1 MRVRLLH
8 DMNDYAAANV
18 FCDQD
23 STRLIGAINFTTNGG
38 DTHVSI
44 DAIKNATIKANDI
57 RLRFEFGGNISAV
70 SFSQTDSLKRSAMV
84 NIDQLKFRIEIPFV
98 KFDEY
103 NTTFSTGAD
112 ANIKWVDLII
122 YHGEKRDFN
131 FAKIQDAVIGFMI
144 AVSNGSTIPVPK
156 INTGFSDH
164 LFKISFEKLK
174 LTVDTKPY
182 SEPISLLV
190 K

>member
-1 MRVRLLH
+1 
-8 DMNDYAAANV
+8 
-18 FCDQD
+18 
-23 STRLIGAINFTTNGG
+23 
-38 DTHVSI
+38 
-44 DAIKNATIKANDI
+44 
-57 RLRFEFGGNISAV
+57 
-70 SFSQTDSLKRSAMV
+70 
-84 NIDQLKFRIEIPFV
+84 
-98 KFDEY
+98 
-103 NTTFSTGAD
+103 
-112 ANIKWVDLII
+112 
-122 YHGEKRDFN
+122 
-131 FAKIQDAVIGFMI
+131 MI